1 MKKFYLV
8 LKILPILAVL
18 IVLAYLVTPG
28 DSEVILEK
36 PWFGE

>member
-18 IVLAYLVTPG
+18 IVLAYLVTHG